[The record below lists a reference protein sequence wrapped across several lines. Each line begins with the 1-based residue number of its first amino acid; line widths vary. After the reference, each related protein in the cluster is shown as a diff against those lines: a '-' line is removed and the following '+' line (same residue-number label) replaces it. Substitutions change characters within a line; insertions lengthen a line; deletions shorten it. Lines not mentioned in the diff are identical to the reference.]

1 MYKRFLSLN
10 RRNYLFIGFLFSILS
25 VSSFFSVSVKA
36 QDKTMLQGF
45 YWDVT
50 LGGVWYDSLAHY
62 APFFGQ
68 MGINSVWFPSPAK
81 GATGGLD
88 VGYTPYDYYDLGEFN
103 SSGGNQTSENGSS
116 IPTRYGT
123 RSSLQHAIQTL
134 KSYGIDSYA
143 DAVLNHRAGGSL
155 EPNVY
160 KQWFTNSGGSLYGV
174 HDSTYTAFPLTYG
187 SGRIS
192 SAIGQGNENFFPN
205 AAVNPSNTFD
215 FYNENQFGYFQM
227 YVNGFGYDVALHD
240 GAGNNL
246 AMGDSLSV
254 WANWLIDEIGFNGFR
269 VDFVKGIHPEF
280 LKRWADFGSNKGKFV
295 VGELYDGSN
304 DRLKDWLNRHSGAE
318 SPIAVFDFNLRFA
331 YKEWSDQGSN
341 YDIRA
346 LQGRGLVQAGGVAW
360 ERIVH
365 FVDNHDFDRNNY
377 ENRPSGDGHSPVMNS
392 KHLMYAHM
400 LALPGTAT
408 IWYRDLFWY
417 GLRNDIA
424 LLTKL
429 RSKFISGGYEILTAR
444 GDTFWP
450 GNASEDPKNVLVI
463 QRSGNS
469 DSTGAIVAINKSN
482 LYDIGVWLSSSKW
495 ENTKL
500 IDITGHIK
508 DTLEVFADK
517 RVFVKTAKNSYSV
530 FVPVGTKLE
539 FSNNISLTDWGPI
552 RSDLLLGEIINP
564 EIGLKSEA
572 FFDKDSL
579 ALSIRLDF
587 PSGKKELHLD
597 TVRVVKAYDELK
609 RTISGLE
616 LSEVG
621 NYTLNAWLNE
631 NQSDTIK
638 VSFSVADTVGAPL
651 FRMDGQFN
659 ESAYKKLAER
669 ELVDLGFGANKV
681 VQAVYYGFDND
692 SLYFGIEGKFVVGE
706 GDGIGFMLD
715 VNSKNGLIA
724 GSSIGKKKGATG
736 FLNPSE
742 TKNSL
747 SKFDFEVDYGFSL
760 LTEAPTKTDISVVN
774 YSLPD
779 SGGFRLNPM
788 IPNGLSA
795 ISGPT
800 GSAAMPKNS
809 IRYSMDLGNG
819 EKRGIEFSIAKSAL
833 VDESF
838 SGALEFRFF
847 TFVISSTAYFSNVLL
862 PGQWTG
868 KKDTYGNPGF
878 NVDFSTALS
887 GPYHSDWFNLAGE
900 IVLENS
906 TEEMNFGKN
915 SFMLHSVFPNP
926 FNPTTSIRY
935 DLKHSGKVRLSVMNV
950 LGQEVQI
957 LTNEQK
963 SKGSFSTSWNA
974 AGMASGVYFL
984 RLQTADGIQV
994 QKMTLIK

>member
-1 MYKRFLSLN
+1 MFKRFSD
-10 RRNYLFIGFLFSILS
+10 RKIRPYIFIYSLFSIFF
-25 VSSFFSVSVKA
+25 VSSFFSTSVKA

-50 LGGVWYDSLAHY
+50 PGGVWYDSLAHY

-88 VGYTPYDYYDLGEFN
+88 VGYTPYDYYDVGEFN
-103 SSGGNQTSENGSS
+103 SSGGNQTSENGSA

-123 RSSLQHAIQTL
+123 RTSLQNAIQAL
-134 KSYGIDSYA
+134 KYYGVQSYA
-143 DAVLNHRAGGSL
+143 DVVLNHRSGGSL

-160 KQWFTNSGGSLYGV
+160 KNWFTNSGGSLFGLN
-174 HDSTYTAFPLTYG
+174 DSTYTAFPLTHG
-187 SGRIS
+187 SGRIA
-192 SAIGQGNENFFPN
+192 SAIGEGNENFFPN
-205 AAVNPSNTFD
+205 ASVNPSNTSD
-215 FYNENQFGYFQM
+215 FYNDNQFGYFQM
-227 YVNGFGYDVALHD
+227 YVNSFGYDVALHD

-246 AMGDSLSV
+246 PMGDSLSV
-254 WANWLIDEIGFNGFR
+254 WSNWLVDTIGFDGFR
-269 VDFVKGIHPEF
+269 VDFVKGIHPEY
-280 LKRWADFGSNKGKFV
+280 LKRLADFGSNKGKFV

-304 DRLKDWLNRHSGAE
+304 DRLKDWLNRHSGTE

-331 YKEWSDQGSN
+331 YKEWSDQGAN
-341 YDIRA
+341 FDIRT

-377 ENRPSGDGHSPVMNS
+377 ENRPSGEGHSPVINS

-400 LALPGTAT
+400 MALPGTAT
-408 IWYRDLFWY
+408 IWYKDLFWY
-417 GLRNDIA
+417 GLRNDISM
-424 LLTKL
+424 LSKI
-429 RSKFISGGYEILTAR
+429 RSQFISGGYEILTAR
-444 GDTFWP
+444 GDTYWP
-450 GNASEDPKNVLVI
+450 GNATEDSKNVLVI
-463 QRSGNS
+463 QRGGDS

-482 LYDIGVWLSSSKW
+482 QYDIGVWLSSSKW
-495 ENTKL
+495 ANTKL
-500 IDITGHIK
+500 IDITGHVK
-508 DTLEVFADK
+508 DTLDVLADK
-517 RVFVKTAKNSYSV
+517 RVFVKTIRNSYSV
-530 FVPVGTKLE
+530 FVPAGTKLDVTTQ
-539 FSNNISLTDWGPI
+539 ISLTEWAPV

-564 EIGLKSEA
+564 QIGIKSEA

-579 ALSIRLDF
+579 ALNVRLDF

-597 TVRVVKAYDELK
+597 TVRVLKAFDEIK

-621 NYTLNAWLNE
+621 NYTLRAWMGETN
-631 NQSDTIK
+631 SDTIQ

-659 ESAYKKLAER
+659 ESAYKELAKR
-669 ELVDLGFGANKV
+669 ESTDLGFGANKV
-681 VQAVYYGFDND
+681 VNAVYYGFDND
-692 SLYFGIEGKFVVGE
+692 SLYFGIEGKFAVGE

-715 VNSKNGLIA
+715 VNFQTGLAA
-724 GSSIGKKKGATG
+724 GSPIGKKKGATG

-774 YSLPD
+774 YTLPD

-800 GSAAMPKNS
+800 GSAAMPKNA
-809 IRYSMDLGNG
+809 IRYSMDFGTG
-819 EKRGIEFSIAKSAL
+819 EKRGVEFSIAKSAL
-833 VDESF
+833 VDENF
-838 SGALEFRFF
+838 TGNLQFRFF

-862 PGQWTG
+862 PGEWTG
-868 KKDTYGNPGF
+868 KKDAYGNAGF
-878 NVDFSTALS
+878 NIDFSTALS
-887 GPYHSDWFNLAGE
+887 GPYHSDWFDLAGE
-900 IVLENS
+900 ISVGNAK
-906 TEEMNFGKN
+906 EEMTFEKN
-915 SFMLHSVFPNP
+915 TFMLHSVYPNP

-935 DLKHSGKVRLSVMNV
+935 DLKNAGKVRLSVTNV
-950 LGQEVQI
+950 LGQEVQV
-957 LTNEQK
+957 LTNELK
-963 SKGSFSTSWNA
+963 SKGSYSTSWNA